1 MSSNLN
7 YLDPALQPLED
18 KVRSYLA
25 AEKELER
32 AQIAAA
38 NLPLDQAQE
47 QASAS
52 AFEQRPPTGSYDQH
66 PDQMRQELENLHD
79 DLTLL
84 RREIIGLLPA
94 RDEWVKVNLGYGPS
108 RVGAFRIAGTHDEA
122 PQYELRVIQ

>member
-18 KVRSYLA
+18 KVRAYLA

-32 AQIAAA
+32 AQIEAA
-38 NLPLDQAQE
+38 NLPLNQAQE

-84 RREIIGLLPA
+84 RREIIGMLPA

-108 RVGAFRIAGTHDEA
+108 RVGAFRIPGTPDEA

>member
-7 YLDPALQPLED
+7 YLDPALQPLQD
-18 KVRSYLA
+18 KVTAYLT

-32 AQIAAA
+32 AQIQAA
-38 NLPLDQAQE
+38 NLPLDKAQ
-47 QASAS
+47 QNASAS

-84 RREIIGLLPA
+84 RREIIGMLPA
-94 RDEWVKVNLGYGPS
+94 LDEWVKVNLGYGPS
-108 RVGAFRIAGTHDEA
+108 RVGAFRIAGTPDEA

>member
-18 KVRSYLA
+18 KITAYLT

-32 AQIAAA
+32 AQIEAA
-38 NLPLDQAQE
+38 NLSLDKTQE

-66 PDQMRQELENLHD
+66 PDEVQQQLDNLRD

-84 RREIIGLLPA
+84 RREIIGMLPA

-108 RVGAFRIAGTHDEA
+108 RVGAFRIAGTPDEE